1 MSRRPAGT
9 PRQLATLLAPARWPA
24 TRAAFDRDAALR
36 ARRLRAAA
44 GDRLR
49 QRRRRSRPAMRALSI
64 GPGGRFSWQSCP
76 EPPLPGPDGALVHP
90 IAVATCDLDRALAL
104 GRTPFLLPLHFGH
117 ECVAEVVTVGER
129 VRSVR
134 PGDRV
139 VVPFQISCG
148 RCRACRACRAGR
160 TANCL
165 SVPPLAMY
173 GFGVLGGHWG
183 GALSD
188 LLAVPFADGMLV
200 ALPPG
205 IDPAAAASVADNVS
219 DAYRHIGPHL
229 PADDVLIVGAQRSSS
244 LFSSST
250 ALYAALVARALGC
263 RRVRIADGRRA
274 LRERAEQ
281 LGFET
286 LTPRQLRGA
295 GTAQLVVDVSVSARG
310 AATAL
315 AHTAPDGVCSSAGGL
330 HARVRL
336 PAALLYAR
344 NVTHLVGR
352 SHART
357 AIPRVLELM
366 ADGALRPELVTSTV
380 AAIDDAPRALRD
392 HVRGED
398 RKTVLVEA
406 GRAGAR

>member
-1 MSRRPAGT
+1 
-9 PRQLATLLAPARWPA
+9 
-24 TRAAFDRDAALR
+24 
-36 ARRLRAAA
+36 
-44 GDRLR
+44 
-49 QRRRRSRPAMRALSI
+49 MRALAI
-64 GPGGRFSWQSCP
+64 GRGGRFTWQRCP
-76 EPPLPGPDGALVHP
+76 EPPPPGPDGALVHP
-90 IAVATCDLDRALAL
+90 IAIATCDLDRALAL

-117 ECVAEVVTVGER
+117 ECVAEVVSVGER
-129 VRSVR
+129 VRGVR

-148 RCRACRACRAGR
+148 RCAACRAGH

-173 GFGVLGGHWG
+173 GFGLLGGHWG

-200 ALPPG
+200 PLPPG
-205 IDPAAAASVADNVS
+205 VDPAAAASVADNVS
-219 DAYRHIGPHL
+219 DAYRHIAPYL
-229 PADDVLIVGAQRSSS
+229 PADDVLVVGAQRSSS
-244 LFSSST
+244 LFGSST
-250 ALYAALVARALGC
+250 ALYAALVARALGS

-281 LGFET
+281 LGFEA

-295 GTAQLVVDVSVSARG
+295 GTAPLVVDVSVSARG

-315 AHTAPDGVCSSAGGL
+315 THTAPDGVCSSAGGL
-330 HARVRL
+330 HARARL

-344 NVTHLVGR
+344 NVTYVVGR

-380 AAIDDAPRALRD
+380 ASLDDAPRALRD

-398 RKTVLVEA
+398 RKTVLLA
-406 GRAGAR
+406 